1 MRTKTKKSRKQKRGR
16 SKRRN
21 SIIKRRSRVAR
32 GESVTCSMCE
42 HQVDKNDT
50 FIPLNCLNKP
60 IKDKSGVH
68 RICSKCW
75 WDPKTGFAR
84 EGVSHKCPGC
94 IKGLPV
100 VHAKKNTEVIEI
112 D

>member
-1 MRTKTKKSRKQKRGR
+1 MRTKTRKYRKPNRGR

-21 SIIKRRSRVAR
+21 RRTKHRSRVAR
-32 GESVTCSMCE
+32 GVTCSMCE
-42 HQVDKNDT
+42 QPVDNKDT

-94 IKGLPV
+94 VKGLPV
-100 VHAKKNTEVIEI
+100 VPSKKNTEII
-112 D
+112 DID